1 MASTVPR
8 ECVKILKSYSFRNQL
23 LSLFLIPTPN
33 LIVGVQS
40 KIQNPKSKIQNR
52 MAYWLLKSEPQEYS
66 WDDLKQAKRTVWDG
80 VKNPLALKYL
90 RAMQPDDEAF
100 FYHTGKERRIVGVAQ
115 ILTLPYPDPAVN
127 DPKRVV
133 VNIRSVRSLPQPVTL
148 EQIKQDE
155 NNFPGFDLIRLPR
168 LSVIPVSTE
177 YWQQILHLAEGGV
190 PLTPDS

>member
-1 MASTVPR
+1 
-8 ECVKILKSYSFRNQL
+8 
-23 LSLFLIPTPN
+23 
-33 LIVGVQS
+33 
-40 KIQNPKSKIQNR
+40 

-66 WDDLKQAKRTVWDG
+66 WDDLKQAKRAVWDG

-133 VNIRSVRSLPQPVTL
+133 VDIRAVRSLPQPVTL
-148 EQIKQDE
+148 EQIKQDG

-190 PLTPDS
+190 LLTPDP